1 MKYLYLIYQVCI
13 IPILLFVTILTSIVT
28 ILGCF
33 WGNGHFWGF
42 YPGKIWARIILRLLL
57 LPVSVEY
64 KCKLNNN
71 TSYVFV
77 ANHQGTFDIFL
88 LYAFLDHNFKWMMK
102 KGLRK
107 IPFVGVAC
115 EKSHQ
120 IFVDKSGPKKI
131 EQTIDNAKRIL
142 QQGMSLTV
150 FPEGAR
156 TFNGHMGLFR
166 KGAFF
171 LADEL
176 QMPIVPIT
184 IDGSF
189 DVLPRT
195 KGLINFIKWN
205 KLKVVIHEPIYSQGK
220 GPKNIHYLQE
230 ESYKIIM
237 NSLSPQYQGYSKN
250 EDQ

>member
-1 MKYLYLIYQVCI
+1 MKYVYLIYQICI
-13 IPILLFVTILTSIVT
+13 IPILLVITIMTSLVT

-42 YPGKIWARIILRLLL
+42 YPGKIWSKIILRLLL
-57 LPVSVEY
+57 LPISVEY
-64 KCKLNNN
+64 KCKLDNN

-77 ANHQGTFDIFL
+77 ANHQGTIDIFL
-88 LYAFLDHNFKWMMK
+88 LYAFINHNFKWMMK

-107 IPFVGVAC
+107 IPFVGIAC

-131 EQTIDNAKRIL
+131 EQTIENAKKIL

-166 KGAFF
+166 KGAFS

-189 DVLPRT
+189 DILPRT
-195 KGLINFIKWN
+195 NGLINFIKWH
-205 KLKVVIHEPIYSQGK
+205 KLKVVIHEPIYSKGK
-220 GPKNIHYLQE
+220 GSENILYLQE
-230 ESYKIIM
+230 ESYKTIM

-250 EDQ
+250 KDQ